1 MRLKIVPLV
10 AAAAAVTFSAAPDPL
25 RVLRSAPG
33 EIAAPSDTLIVS
45 FDRPVAGALDDGVD
59 AADVVRISPAID
71 ARVEWRDPVTLRVIP
86 RAPLPRGALYT
97 VTVSTEFRA
106 MDGSTLAAPH
116 IFTFRVRGPT
126 LIAGDPVRGG
136 RDTTRHVAQQPTI
149 TLVYDAPV
157 RAADIA
163 RTSVL
168 EPLPSCRD
176 ANGRTPARV
185 PLAPAPGSTGARDS
199 VVLVAQRALPANCT
213 AALLAPR
220 ELDIGG
226 TATTPM
232 GSTRWLFRTHGEFRI
247 TEARCT
253 NGRWCP
259 HGPLMVRFSTPVHGR
274 DLARALGIA
283 PKAAVE
289 FDTTRTAADWRLGGT
304 LAPRTAYAL
313 IMNPSLRD
321 IFGQSLTGNPSVGVR
336 TTGYAP
342 DVQAPF
348 GRLTVERTG
357 FRTLAVRT
365 MNVDTLLVERLPIHD
380 TAIARML
387 AGGEWTWLEYWNA
400 QPRQIVRQRIPLT
413 RSPDRARVVAVS
425 MPTSATGRAV
435 APLHLVRVRDA
446 WRSDDTT
453 NADEWFRL
461 ALVQVTDLGVHAK
474 IGDDAGAVWVTDA
487 RNGAVR
493 AGAQVALHDS
503 RGAVLARG
511 TTNADGMVQLQGFTW
526 RRRAST
532 DDEGLDEGY
541 VAVSQGD
548 DRALLPVRD
557 GDPDLAPW
565 RFGIPGAYGV
575 DRATVAGAVFTERDL
590 YRPGET
596 VYAKAIVRGGM
607 LGMLEAPGPRDTV
620 RWVRRDA
627 EYRITDSI
635 AATLSEFGTADV
647 QFPIPADAGL
657 GDYRVALEW
666 RHRQQWQ
673 SLASTGYRIAEY
685 RPAEF
690 LVDVAATRTPKRA
703 GDTLGVHVAARYLFG
718 GAMAGAA
725 VQWSLTSDPV
735 PSYALEI
742 PGADSW
748 MIGDTD
754 DGWLG
759 TSRDAGT
766 EFVAS
771 GQDSLGADGTRDLR
785 VTAPAVSPG
794 TAMRLTLSANVSDV
808 NRRVVGGRATAVL
821 HPADF
826 YVAARAEG
834 DDWFWRSNDT
844 RTVRVTALRP
854 DGQRLAGVSVQ
865 GVLVR
870 REWHRV
876 QRLRG
881 GTDEYVGEW
890 VADTV
895 GRCTVTTT
903 LDGSACA
910 LRAQKGGAHSV
921 ILTARDA
928 GGRETVTAFTRW
940 VVGPEWVPWND
951 DNQLRL
957 DVIADKARYAPGDT
971 ATIMFASPFTNAEA
985 WITVEREGVLSQ
997 QRLRLT
1003 SGTTTFKLPIT
1014 EAHAPNVFVSML
1026 VTKGRTEKPGTLGDP
1041 GRPGVRVGFAN
1052 LRVTP
1057 DAKRLAVTVT
1067 PDRAEYRPGDSA
1079 RVRVQ
1084 VRDAGGR
1091 AVRSE
1096 VTLWA
1101 VDQGVLSLTGFRT
1114 PDPLDLLYQPRGLA
1128 LTLASTLANVAP
1140 QLPEGEKATR
1150 EPGGGGGAA
1159 DDGVLRSRFRTT
1171 AFFLGSVITD
1181 ANGTASATA
1190 SLPDN
1195 LTTFRVMAVAVTRG
1209 DRFGSGDS
1217 SVLVT
1222 RPLVARPAL
1231 PRFLRAG
1238 DAVDAGVTVNR
1249 REGATGRVR
1258 VSANVT
1264 GASLTGRNNRDVT
1277 VEAGRGVEVRFP
1289 FRVPAGDA
1297 ATFRFDAQGGRDRD
1311 AVQVTIPVRPDSRPI
1326 VTSASVF
1333 AATATSLTLP
1343 VLDDV
1348 DAARSTLSVS
1358 LGASPLALVR
1368 AAAEG
1373 VRSYP
1378 WACTEQLASTALP
1391 LLALMHVNDA
1401 PATAAADV
1409 ARTVRALQQRQR
1421 SDGGIGYW
1429 GAGDWTTPWLT
1440 AHAALVLV
1448 QARDAGV
1455 AVDSM
1460 VLERVGDYLAQAVG
1474 EPESEYAPTR
1484 GRAPIS
1490 RHYALRSV
1498 VLSEYVAGVEA
1509 LRALGRANVSAENDL
1524 LRQAAQLSVADRARL
1539 ALLLAERGDAAPART
1554 LLTGLWS
1561 QVRVEAQ
1568 RAWLPDST
1576 NFDGFYFASPMR
1588 ATGALLRA
1596 TLAVEP
1602 DHPLVQPLM
1611 MQVVRDARA
1620 GSGWFGVTPDL
1631 ATIVRA
1637 LATIEERQR
1646 SAARRGVQL
1655 SVAGRVLFT
1664 VPVGTAAGDT
1674 TLALSAIPARN
1685 LRTRGDSLVLTITP
1699 LGDGPALFASAS
1711 LRTLSRTPPTRPLD
1725 RGIVVERWTEDPE
1738 TARPI
1743 TQANAGALV
1752 RVRLRITVPEERTFV
1767 AVEDPLPAGFEPVD
1781 LTLRTAVLTM
1791 TTAPVRETPV
1801 GVRNESFWGD
1811 DEDPLAAWSIGR
1823 WDAGYWTPFEHREL
1837 RDDRVMWSASTVYPG
1852 RYTLTY
1858 LARATTPGRFVR
1870 PPAHAEEMYD
1880 PSVFGRTEGSVF
1892 TIVPPR

>member
-1 MRLKIVPLV
+1 MRLKLLPLV
-10 AAAAAVTFSAAPDPL
+10 AAAAAVTLSAAPDPL

-33 EIAAPSDTLIVS
+33 EIAAPGDTLIVS
-45 FDRPVAGALDDGVD
+45 FDRPVAGALDEAVHAD
-59 AADVVRISPAID
+59 DVVRITPAID

-86 RAPLPRGALYT
+86 RTPMPRGARYT
-97 VTVSTEFRA
+97 VTVSTDFRA
-106 MDGSTLAAPH
+106 MDGSALAAPH
-116 IFTFRVRGPT
+116 TFTFRVRGPT
-126 LIAGDPVRGG
+126 LLSGSPVSGG
-136 RDTTRHVAQQPTI
+136 RDTTRHIAQQPTL

-157 RAADIA
+157 RAADVA
-163 RTSVL
+163 RTAML

-176 ANGRTPARV
+176 ANGRTPTRV
-185 PLAPAPGSTGARDS
+185 PLVPAPGFATARDS
-199 VVLVAQRALPANCT
+199 VVLIAQRALPADCT
-213 AALLAPR
+213 VALVAPR
-220 ELDIGG
+220 ELDTSNRATEPLG
-226 TATTPM
+226 TA
-232 GSTRWLFRTHGEFRI
+232 RWLFRTHGALRI
-247 TEARCT
+247 AEARCL
-253 NGRWCP
+253 NGTWCP
-259 HGPLMVRFSTPVHGR
+259 HGPLMVRFSTPVRGQA
-274 DLARALGIA
+274 LALALSIA
-283 PKAAVE
+283 PRASLE
-289 FDTTRTAADWRLGGT
+289 LDTTRTSDTWRLSGA

-313 IMNPSLRD
+313 ILNPSLRD
-321 IFGQSLTGNPSVGVR
+321 VFGQSVTGNPSVGVR

-365 MNVDTLLVERLPIHD
+365 MNVDTLLVERLPVHD
-380 TAIARML
+380 TAIARLL
-387 AGGEWTWLEYWNA
+387 AGGEWTWREYWNA
-400 QPRQIVRQRIPLT
+400 QPRRLTRQRLPLT
-413 RSPDRARVVAVS
+413 RSPDRSRIVAVS
-425 MPTSATGRAV
+425 MPTSAPGRP
-435 APLHLVRVRDA
+435 APALHLVRVRDA
-446 WRSDDTT
+446 YRSDDTT
-453 NADEWFRL
+453 TADEWYRL

-487 RNGAVR
+487 RNGTVR
-493 AGAQVALHDS
+493 PGAQVTLHDN

-511 TTNADGMVQLQGFTW
+511 TSNADGMVQLNGFTW
-526 RRRAST
+526 RRRGTS
-532 DDEGLDEGY
+532 DDDTLDEGY

-557 GDPDLAPW
+557 SDPDLAPW
-565 RFGIPGAYGV
+565 RFGMSGAYGV
-575 DRATVAGAVFTERDL
+575 DRANVAGAVFTERDL

-596 VYAKAIVRGGM
+596 VFAKAIVRGGM
-607 LGMLEAPGPRDTV
+607 LGRLEAPGPNDTV

-627 EYRITDSI
+627 DYRVTDSL

-647 QFPIPADAGL
+647 QLPIPADAAL
-657 GDYRVALEW
+657 GDYRVSLEW

-673 SLASTGYRIAEY
+673 LLASSGYRIAEY

-690 LVDVAATRTPKRA
+690 LVEVATTRTPRRA

-718 GAMAGAA
+718 GAMAGAG

-735 PSYALEI
+735 PSDALGI
-742 PGADSW
+742 PGGSDW
-748 MIGDTD
+748 MIGDSD
-754 DGWLG
+754 DGWMG
-759 TSRDAGT
+759 TARDYGT

-771 GQDSLGADGTRDLR
+771 GQDSLGVDGTRDLL
-785 VTAPAVSPG
+785 VVAPAASPG
-794 TAMRLTLSANVSDV
+794 TATRLTLSANVSDV
-808 NRRVVGGRATAVL
+808 NRRLVGGRASTVL

-834 DDWFWRSNDT
+834 EDWFWRANDP
-844 RTVRVTALRP
+844 RTIRVTALRP

-876 QRLRG
+876 QRLRS
-881 GTDEYVGEW
+881 GTSELVGEW

-895 GRCTVTTT
+895 SRCIVTTT
-903 LDGSACA
+903 LEGNACA

-957 DVIADKARYAPGDT
+957 DVIADKDRYAPGDT

-1003 SGTTTFKLPIT
+1003 SGTTTFRLPIT

-1026 VTKGRTEKPGTLGDP
+1026 VTKGRTAKPGTIGDP
-1041 GRPGVRVGFAN
+1041 GRPGIRVGVAN

-1057 DAKRLAVTVT
+1057 DAKRLTVAVS

-1079 RVRVQ
+1079 RLRVQ

-1150 EPGGGGGAA
+1150 EPGGGGGGA

-1171 AFFLGSVITD
+1171 AFFLGRVVTD
-1181 ANGTASATA
+1181 NNGIATA
-1190 SLPDN
+1190 TAALPDN

-1217 SVLVT
+1217 TLLVT

-1231 PRFLRAG
+1231 PRFVRAG
-1238 DAVDAGVTVNR
+1238 DVVDAGVTINR

-1258 VSANVT
+1258 VTTSVT
-1264 GASLTGRNNRDVT
+1264 GASLIGRNRRDVT
-1277 VEAGRGVEVRFP
+1277 VEAGRGVDVRFP
-1289 FRVPAGDA
+1289 FRVPAGNA
-1297 ATFRFDAQGGRDRD
+1297 ATFRFDAQGGNDRD
-1311 AVQVTIPVRPDSRPI
+1311 AVQITIPVRPDSRPV
-1326 VTSASVF
+1326 VTAASVF
-1333 AATATSLTLP
+1333 AAGVSSLTLP

-1348 DAARSTLSVS
+1348 DPVRSSLTVS

-1391 LLALMHVNDA
+1391 LLALMEANSA

-1409 ARTVRALQQRQR
+1409 ATTVRALQSRQR

-1429 GAGDWTTPWLT
+1429 SAGDWTTPWLT

-1455 AVDSM
+1455 KVDSM

-1490 RHYALRSV
+1490 RHYATRSV
-1498 VLSEYVAGVEA
+1498 VLAEYVAGVEA

-1524 LRQAAQLSVADRARL
+1524 LRQAALLSVADRARL
-1539 ALLLAERGDAAPART
+1539 ARLIAERGDVATART

-1568 RAWLPDST
+1568 RAWLPDSS
-1576 NFDGFYFASPMR
+1576 NVDGFYFASPMR

-1602 DHPLVQPLM
+1602 NHPLVLPLM
-1611 MQVVRDARA
+1611 LQVVRDARA

-1637 LATIEERQR
+1637 LAIIHTRQR
-1646 SAARRGVQL
+1646 SAVLRGVQL
-1655 SVAGRVLFT
+1655 SVGNRVLFT
-1664 VPVGTAAGDT
+1664 VPAGTAAGDT
-1674 TLALSAIPARN
+1674 TLSLTAIPTRS

-1699 LGDGPALFASAS
+1699 LGDGPALFATAS

-1743 TQANAGALV
+1743 TQASAGALV
-1752 RVRLRITVPEERTFV
+1752 RVRVRITVPEERTFM
-1767 AVEDPLPAGFEPVD
+1767 AVDDPLPAGFEPVD

-1791 TTAPVRETPV
+1791 TSAPVRETPV
-1801 GVRNESFWGD
+1801 GVRNESFWGN
-1811 DEDPLAAWSIGR
+1811 DEDPLTAWSIGR

-1837 RDDRVMWSASTVYPG
+1837 RDDRVMWSATTVYPG

-1870 PPAHAEEMYD
+1870 PPAYAEEMYD

-1892 TIVPPR
+1892 TVVLPQ

>member
-1 MRLKIVPLV
+1 
-10 AAAAAVTFSAAPDPL
+10 
-25 RVLRSAPG
+25 
-33 EIAAPSDTLIVS
+33 
-45 FDRPVAGALDDGVD
+45 
-59 AADVVRISPAID
+59 
-71 ARVEWRDPVTLRVIP
+71 
-86 RAPLPRGALYT
+86 
-97 VTVSTEFRA
+97 
-106 MDGSTLAAPH
+106 
-116 IFTFRVRGPT
+116 
-126 LIAGDPVRGG
+126 
-136 RDTTRHVAQQPTI
+136 
-149 TLVYDAPV
+149 
-157 RAADIA
+157 
-163 RTSVL
+163 
-168 EPLPSCRD
+168 
-176 ANGRTPARV
+176 
-185 PLAPAPGSTGARDS
+185 
-199 VVLVAQRALPANCT
+199 
-213 AALLAPR
+213 
-220 ELDIGG
+220 
-226 TATTPM
+226 
-232 GSTRWLFRTHGEFRI
+232 
-247 TEARCT
+247 
-253 NGRWCP
+253 
-259 HGPLMVRFSTPVHGR
+259 
-274 DLARALGIA
+274 
-283 PKAAVE
+283 
-289 FDTTRTAADWRLGGT
+289 
-304 LAPRTAYAL
+304 
-313 IMNPSLRD
+313 
-321 IFGQSLTGNPSVGVR
+321 
-336 TTGYAP
+336 
-342 DVQAPF
+342 
-348 GRLTVERTG
+348 
-357 FRTLAVRT
+357 
-365 MNVDTLLVERLPIHD
+365 
-380 TAIARML
+380 
-387 AGGEWTWLEYWNA
+387 
-400 QPRQIVRQRIPLT
+400 
-413 RSPDRARVVAVS
+413 
-425 MPTSATGRAV
+425 
-435 APLHLVRVRDA
+435 
-446 WRSDDTT
+446 
-453 NADEWFRL
+453 
-461 ALVQVTDLGVHAK
+461 
-474 IGDDAGAVWVTDA
+474 
-487 RNGAVR
+487 
-493 AGAQVALHDS
+493 
-503 RGAVLARG
+503 
-511 TTNADGMVQLQGFTW
+511 
-526 RRRAST
+526 
-532 DDEGLDEGY
+532 
-541 VAVSQGD
+541 
-548 DRALLPVRD
+548 
-557 GDPDLAPW
+557 
-565 RFGIPGAYGV
+565 
-575 DRATVAGAVFTERDL
+575 
-590 YRPGET
+590 
-596 VYAKAIVRGGM
+596 
-607 LGMLEAPGPRDTV
+607 
-620 RWVRRDA
+620 
-627 EYRITDSI
+627 
-635 AATLSEFGTADV
+635 
-647 QFPIPADAGL
+647 
-657 GDYRVALEW
+657 
-666 RHRQQWQ
+666 
-673 SLASTGYRIAEY
+673 
-685 RPAEF
+685 
-690 LVDVAATRTPKRA
+690 
-703 GDTLGVHVAARYLFG
+703 
-718 GAMAGAA
+718 
-725 VQWSLTSDPV
+725 
-735 PSYALEI
+735 
-742 PGADSW
+742 
-748 MIGDTD
+748 
-754 DGWLG
+754 
-759 TSRDAGT
+759 
-766 EFVAS
+766 
-771 GQDSLGADGTRDLR
+771 
-785 VTAPAVSPG
+785 
-794 TAMRLTLSANVSDV
+794 MRLTLSANVSDV
-808 NRRVVGGRATAVL
+808 NRRLVGGRASTVL

-834 DDWFWRSNDT
+834 DDWFWRTNDT

-876 QRLRG
+876 QRVRG
-881 GTDEYVGEW
+881 GTSELVGEW

-903 LDGSACA
+903 LDGNACA

-1026 VTKGRTEKPGTLGDP
+1026 VTKGRTEKPGTIGDP
-1041 GRPGVRVGFAN
+1041 GRPGIRVGFAN

-1057 DAKRLAVTVT
+1057 DAKRLTVAVT

-1084 VRDAGGR
+1084 VQDAGGR
-1091 AVRSE
+1091 GVRSE

-1114 PDPLDLLYQPRGLA
+1114 PDPLDLLYQPRGLG

-1150 EPGGGGGAA
+1150 EPGGGGGGA

-1171 AFFLGSVITD
+1171 AFFLGSVVTND
-1181 ANGTASATA
+1181 NGVATATA

-1217 SVLVT
+1217 TLLVT

-1231 PRFLRAG
+1231 PRFVRAG
-1238 DAVDAGVTVNR
+1238 DVVDAGVTINR

-1264 GASLTGRNNRDVT
+1264 GASLTGATAATSPSR
-1277 VEAGRGVEVRFP
+1277 RGVVWRCDSRSACRRATRP
-1289 FRVPAGDA
+1289 PSASMRRA
-1297 ATFRFDAQGGRDRD
+1297 ATIAMPCRSPFPY
-1311 AVQVTIPVRPDSRPI
+1311 VPDSRPI
-1326 VTSASVF
+1326 VTAASVF

-1348 DAARSTLSVS
+1348 DPARSSLTVS

-1391 LLALMHVNDA
+1391 LLALMDVNDA

-1474 EPESEYAPTR
+1474 EPESEYAPSR

-1490 RHYALRSV
+1490 RHYAARSV

-1637 LATIEERQR
+1637 LATIESGSVPRPGAVCSCPWATCALHGSHRHRRRRYHACAERDSGPEPAHTR
-1646 SAARRGVQL
+1646 RFARAHDHAARR
-1655 SVAGRVLFT
+1655 R
-1664 VPVGTAAGDT
+1664 
-1674 TLALSAIPARN
+1674 
-1685 LRTRGDSLVLTITP
+1685 
-1699 LGDGPALFASAS
+1699 
-1711 LRTLSRTPPTRPLD
+1711 
-1725 RGIVVERWTEDPE
+1725 
-1738 TARPI
+1738 
-1743 TQANAGALV
+1743 AGAL
-1752 RVRLRITVPEERTFV
+1752 RDRPRCAPSRAHRPHDRSIAASWWSGGRKIPKPHDPSRRPTPARSCACGAHHRARGAHLRGRGGSAPRRLRTGGPHAAYRRAHHDHRPGTR
-1767 AVEDPLPAGFEPVD
+1767 DAGGRAQRVVLGRRRGSAHRLEHRSVGRGLLD
-1781 LTLRTAVLTM
+1781 ALRTSR
-1791 TTAPVRETPV
+1791 TA
-1801 GVRNESFWGD
+1801 
-1811 DEDPLAAWSIGR
+1811 
-1823 WDAGYWTPFEHREL
+1823 
-1837 RDDRVMWSASTVYPG
+1837 
-1852 RYTLTY
+1852 
-1858 LARATTPGRFVR
+1858 
-1870 PPAHAEEMYD
+1870 
-1880 PSVFGRTEGSVF
+1880 
-1892 TIVPPR
+1892 